1 MNLIPLKEKHA
12 IGRAFFVC
20 EMRRCIR
27 VLEKLKYVLVEFQC
41 IKNEFDW
48 DDDSL
53 KEAADQIE
61 SYLHIN
67 LNDILPMVL
76 KQKLKQADFELVHS
90 IKHSDALPNG
100 AVLEFKN

>member
-12 IGRAFFVC
+12 TGRAFFVC
-20 EMRRCIR
+20 KIRRCVK

-53 KEAADQIE
+53 KEAADHIE
-61 SYLHIN
+61 SCLHIN
-67 LNDILPMVL
+67 LNNISPMVL

-90 IKHSDALPNG
+90 IKRSDALPNG

>member
-1 MNLIPLKEKHA
+1 M
-12 IGRAFFVC
+12 
-20 EMRRCIR
+20 
-27 VLEKLKYVLVEFQC
+27 LEKLKYVLVEFQC

-61 SYLHIN
+61 SYLHIS

-90 IKHSDALPNG
+90 IKRSDALPNG